1 MSKVA
6 KAPAKKTSPV
16 MVVGGL
22 AAVVVV
28 YLLLTP
34 ASSSAPAP
42 TATKPKPKN
51 AKDASGFMPADYAAL
66 KNPFPTA
73 AVAAVDAFNPVVKK
87 TVLPPKL
94 ATLPPEP
101 GTATQIPATL
111 TGGEANWYFTGCP
124 STDGV
129 RTALFENTSTGESVF
144 VKAGQAFKAGTVQ
157 SVDISTV
164 VLTGPNGVVA
174 NVPIVGFGETPGGG
188 TKSLV
193 AGNGPLPI
201 PTGPIGGALPS
212 AVGRPLGGPQT
223 ATLANGQTVQL
234 PANLAAGA
242 GNDLNVAPDTNT
254 NNTGRRRRRNRNQN
268 LGDPNNGQ

>member
-1 MSKVA
+1 MSKAA

-16 MVVGGL
+16 MIAGGL

-34 ASSSAPAP
+34 ASAPAP
-42 TATKPKPKN
+42 SATTTKPKSKN
-51 AKDASGFMPADYAAL
+51 VKDAGGFVPADYEAL

-87 TVLPPKL
+87 TVLPKL

-124 STDGV
+124 STDGI

-188 TKSLV
+188 TKTLI
-193 AGNGPLPI
+193 AGNGLLPV

-212 AVGRPLGGPQT
+212 AVGRPLGNPQA
-223 ATLANGQTVQL
+223 ATGANGQAFQF
-234 PANLAAGA
+234 PQNLAAGA